1 LNLNDIKENF
11 DFFDLLIIDLFGKLR
26 HVTLPTNYLSE
37 EVFERGVGFDA
48 SNTMYSQLTD
58 SDLVIVPDISCTF
71 TNPFS
76 EYKTISSFGNV
87 YSFDSNGDMKLF
99 PLDPRFILK
108 KTLSLLRDKTPAQ
121 NLMVLP
127 ELEFYVFDKINY
139 SLNPLNSFYSISS
152 NELST
157 SDGKAYH
164 LIQPS
169 DKFSNLR
176 SEIVKILCNNE
187 VNVKYHHHEV
197 GLPGQ
202 CEIELNFEVAEKAAD
217 NIEITKYVTKNCAAK
232 IGMTSTFIPKPLY
245 GAPGSGMH
253 LHLYLVDDNGRSI
266 FYDPNN
272 ELNLSKIALNF
283 VGGILLHLSSLM
295 AITNPSTNSF
305 KRLIPG
311 FEAPTGKT
319 FGKGDRSSS
328 IRIPGYTSLEA
339 TRIEFRTPDAIC
351 NPYYAISAILLAGID
366 GISKNIDPFNDK
378 EIDKTASIP
387 ETFPQALEALSK
399 DNEYLSNVFGKDF
412 PEIWCKH
419 KSKETESCNLFP
431 TPAEIATYIEY

>member
-1 LNLNDIKENF
+1 MNLNDIKENF

-58 SDLVIVPDISCTF
+58 SDLVIVPDISVTF
-71 TNPFS
+71 ENHFS

-87 YSFDSNGDMKLF
+87 YNFDSNGEMKLF

-108 KTLSLLRDKTPAQ
+108 KTISLLRDKTPAQ

-127 ELEFYVFDKINY
+127 ELEFYVFDNINY
-139 SLNPLNSFYSISS
+139 SLNPLNSYYSISS

-157 SDGKAYH
+157 GDGKAYH

-169 DKFSNLR
+169 DKLYNLR
-176 SEIVKILCNNE
+176 SEIVKILGNIG

-202 CEIELNFEVAEKAAD
+202 CEIELNFEMSEKAAD
-217 NIEITKYVTKNCAAK
+217 NIEIAKYLTKNCAAK
-232 IGMTSTFIPKPLY
+232 MGMTATFIPKPLY

-253 LHLYLVDDNGRSI
+253 LHLYLVNDKGESI
-266 FYDPNN
+266 FYDSNN

-283 VGGILLHLSSLM
+283 AGGILLHLSSLM

-305 KRLIPG
+305 KRLISG

-319 FGKGDRSSS
+319 LGKGDRSSS
-328 IRIPGYTSLEA
+328 IRIPGYTSLKS
-339 TRIEFRTPDAIC
+339 TRIEFRTPDATC

-366 GISKNIDPFNDK
+366 GISKGINPFNDS
-378 EIDKTASIP
+378 EINKNTLIP
-387 ETFPQALEALSK
+387 ETFPQALVALSN
-399 DNEYLSNVFGKDF
+399 DNEYLSSVFGKDF
-412 PEIWCKH
+412 PEIWSKH
-419 KSKETESCNLFP
+419 KAKESEKCKLFP
-431 TPAEIATYIEY
+431 TPAEFETYIDY